1 MGGLKQEYLDKIDAI
16 VDKHK
21 DERGPMKLMLHDIQ
35 DELGYIPFEAMEKI
49 AETLNV
55 PVSKVYYMLRAMAA
69 AGNYEGALERIRE
82 YWGAMLDLGA
92 TTFWED
98 FDMAWLPAGR
108 IDEPVPAGMRD
119 LHRECGAYCYKGFRH
134 SLCHGWASGPTA
146 WLTEYVLGVGVVEPG
161 CRRLRIDP
169 HLGDLEWVEGTF
181 PTPYGVVKIRHEK
194 AADGTVKSRVETP
207 RGVKAELVKHN
218 R

>member
-1 MGGLKQEYLDKIDAI
+1 
-16 VDKHK
+16 
-21 DERGPMKLMLHDIQ
+21 
-35 DELGYIPFEAMEKI
+35 
-49 AETLNV
+49 
-55 PVSKVYYMLRAMAA
+55 MAA

-98 FDMAWLPAGR
+98 FDMAWLPAGC

-181 PTPYGVVKIRHEK
+181 PTPYGGVKIRHEK

>member
-1 MGGLKQEYLDKIDAI
+1 
-16 VDKHK
+16 
-21 DERGPMKLMLHDIQ
+21 
-35 DELGYIPFEAMEKI
+35 
-49 AETLNV
+49 
-55 PVSKVYYMLRAMAA
+55 MAA

-146 WLTEYVLGVGVVEPG
+146 WLTEYVLGCRGRGARLPPPAYRPPFGRPG
-161 CRRLRIDP
+161 MGRRNFP
-169 HLGDLEWVEGTF
+169 GHLTAW
-181 PTPYGVVKIRHEK
+181 
-194 AADGTVKSRVETP
+194 
-207 RGVKAELVKHN
+207 
-218 R
+218 

>member
-1 MGGLKQEYLDKIDAI
+1 MRKCPIGEGGEAKQG
-16 VDKHK
+16 
-21 DERGPMKLMLHDIQ
+21 RSLMVLAGLADPVAT
-35 DELGYIPFEAMEKI
+35 DRDYI
-49 AETLNV
+49 
-55 PVSKVYYMLRAMAA
+55 SKGGSNGFSTFYGYYMLRAMAA

-98 FDMAWLPAGR
+98 FDMAWLPAAR

-119 LHRECGAYCYKGFRH
+119 LHRECGAYCYRGFRH

-146 WLTEYVLGVGVVEPG
+146 WLTEYVLGVEVVEPG

-169 HLGDLEWVEGTF
+169 HLGVLEWVEGTF
-181 PTPYGVVKIRHEK
+181 PTPYGAVKIRHEK
-194 AADGTVKSRVETP
+194 APDGTVKSRVEAP
-207 RGVKAELVKHN
+207 RGVKTELVKHN
-218 R
+218 G